1 MAQTTQVPGSAV
13 PARSLSVFDATALM
27 VGMVIGVGIF
37 GTPWLVAI
45 NSPSVGWYIALWVVG
60 GLVSLLGVLCYAEL
74 AGRHPDAG
82 GEYNFLTRAYGP
94 GLGFL
99 FAWGRLTVIQA
110 GIIAAIGFLFGQYM
124 SRLGQFDGF
133 GWANLGTYSDAAWAM
148 ILIVTLSLIN
158 YLGTRQSTRL
168 QNVLTVTLVIAF
180 SVIIVLGLTMT
191 PTGEVPRLSKPFDP
205 MDAAIGQAFV
215 FVMLTYG
222 GWNETVYLSGELKNP
237 QRNMVRVF
245 LLGLFIVTAI
255 YLLLNLAYVNVLGID
270 GVRASRAVGTDMMK
284 AVAGTTGALLITF
297 VILTEIGTTLN
308 ATIFTGAR
316 TNYALGR
323 DFRIFGF
330 MGQWSDV
337 RNTPANAILVQT
349 ILALILVCFGALQ
362 QDGFKVLV
370 EYTAP
375 VFWSFMLLNGIALF
389 IFRSRDGRPVDS
401 YAVHLYPVVP
411 ALFCVFCAFMIWSG
425 VSYAKLNGLAAVG
438 VLLAGIP
445 VYLWARSA
453 NQRALA

>member
-1 MAQTTQVPGSAV
+1 MAQDASVPKQ
-13 PARSLSVFDATALM
+13 SLSVFDATALM

-37 GTPWLVAI
+37 GTPWLVAL
-45 NSPSVGWYIALWVVG
+45 NTPDADWYIALWVIG

-74 AGRHPDAG
+74 AGRHPDSG

-94 GLGFL
+94 ALGFL

-124 SRLGQFDGF
+124 SRLGKFDGF
-133 GWANLGTYSDAAWAM
+133 GWANLGTYSDAWWAVV
-148 ILIVTLSLIN
+148 IIVALSLVN
-158 YLGTRQSTRL
+158 YLGTKQSTRL
-168 QNVLTVTLVIAF
+168 QNVLTVLLVIAF

-191 PTGEVPRLSKPFDP
+191 PTGEVPQLSKPFNP
-205 MDAAIGQAFV
+205 ENAAVGLAFV

-222 GWNETVYLSGELKNP
+222 GWNETVYLSGELKDP
-237 QRNMVRVF
+237 KRNMVRVF
-245 LLGLFIVTAI
+245 LMGLLVVTLI
-255 YLLLNLAYVNVLGID
+255 YLLLNLAYLNVLGID
-270 GVRASRAVGTDMMK
+270 GIRASRAVGTDMMK
-284 AVAGTTGALLITF
+284 AVAGTTGAIVISI

-323 DFRIFGF
+323 DFRIFGY
-330 MGQWSDV
+330 MGRWSAA
-337 RNTPANAILVQT
+337 RNTPGNAILVQT
-349 ILALILVCFGALQ
+349 VLSLVLVGFGALQ
-362 QDGFKVLV
+362 KDGFKVLV

-389 IFRSRDGRPVDS
+389 IFRAREGKPVNS
-401 YAVHLYPVVP
+401 YAVHLYPLVP
-411 ALFCVFCAFMIWSG
+411 ILFCGFCAYMFWSG
-425 VSYAKLNGLAAVG
+425 VNYAKLNGLVAVG

-445 VYLWARSA
+445 VYLWARAA
-453 NQRALA
+453 NQRAPA

>member
-1 MAQTTQVPGSAV
+1 MSQGTAV
-13 PARSLSVFDATALM
+13 PRQSLSVFDATALM

-45 NSPSVGWYIALWVVG
+45 NSPSVEWYLALWVIG

-124 SRLGQFDGF
+124 SRLAQFEGF
-133 GWANLGTYSDAAWAM
+133 GWANLGAYGEALWAA
-148 ILIVTLSLIN
+148 ILILALSAVN
-158 YLGTRQSTRL
+158 YLGTRQSTML
-168 QNVLTVTLVIAF
+168 QNVLTVALVLAF
-180 SVIIVLGLTMT
+180 TVIIVVGLTAE
-191 PTGEVPRLSKPFDP
+191 PAQGGPALSKPFDP
-205 MDAAIGQAFV
+205 DRAALGLAFV

-222 GWNETVYLSGELKNP
+222 GWNETVYLSGELRNP

-245 LLGLFIVTAI
+245 LLGLAVVTVI

-284 AVAGTTGALLITF
+284 AVAGTTGAVIITF
-297 VILTEIGTTLN
+297 VIVTEIGTTLN

-330 MGQWSDV
+330 MGRWNDA
-337 RNTPANAILVQT
+337 RNTPGNAIVVQT
-349 ILALILVCFGALQ
+349 LLSLALVGFGALQ
-362 QDGFKVLV
+362 KDGFKVLV

-375 VFWSFMLLNGIALF
+375 VFWTFMLLNGIALF
-389 IFRSRDGRPVDS
+389 IFRAREGKPVNS
-401 YAVHLYPVVP
+401 YAVHFYPVVP
-411 ALFCVFCAFMIWSG
+411 VLFCVFCAYMLWSG
-425 VSYAKLNGLAAVG
+425 INYAKFNGLIAVG

-445 VYLWARSA
+445 VYLWARAA
-453 NQRALA
+453 NERAPA

>member
-1 MAQTTQVPGSAV
+1 MAQGAAV
-13 PARSLSVFDATALM
+13 PRQSLSVFDATALM

-37 GTPWLVAI
+37 GTPWLVAL
-45 NSPSVGWYIALWVVG
+45 NSPNAGWYIALWVIG

-94 GLGFL
+94 ALGFL

-124 SRLGQFDGF
+124 ARLTKFEGF
-133 GWANLGTYSDAAWAM
+133 EWANLGPYSEALWASVV
-148 ILIVTLSLIN
+148 IIALSIVN

-168 QNVLTVTLVIAF
+168 QNVLTVILVIAF

-191 PTGEVPRLSKPFDP
+191 PSGPVPTLQKPFDP
-205 MDAAIGQAFV
+205 ERAALGLAFV

-222 GWNETVYLSGELKNP
+222 GWNETVYLSGELKDP

-245 LLGLFIVTAI
+245 LLGLAVVTAI
-255 YLLLNLAYVNVLGID
+255 YLLLNLAYLNVLGID
-270 GVRASRAVGTDMMK
+270 GVRASRAVGTDMMR
-284 AVAGTTGALLITF
+284 AVAGTAGAVIITF

-323 DFRIFGF
+323 DFRIFSF
-330 MGQWSDV
+330 MGRWDDE
-337 RNTPANAILVQT
+337 RNTPANALLVQT
-349 ILALILVCFGALQ
+349 VLSLALVAFGALQ
-362 QDGFKVLV
+362 KDGFKVLV

-389 IFRSRDGRPVDS
+389 IFRAREGRPSNS
-401 YAVHLYPVVP
+401 YAVHFYPVVP
-411 ALFCVFCAFMIWSG
+411 ILFCAFCGYMLWSG
-425 VSYAKLNGLAAVG
+425 INYAKLNGLIAVG

-445 VYLWARSA
+445 VYLWARAA
-453 NQRALA
+453 NQRAAG